1 MFSFVD
7 GMFLI
12 RSSLPWMIPS
22 NWSKTKFKFLN
33 IPTKILT
40 FHCQTQYTIAAK
52 PSLQEQFLKVLPFQV
67 TVVDANLVITWSRN
81 PHANTPIPGKPSK
94 IGLIEVWHKD
104 NLYLGTNTIENEKTP
119 TQWILIR
126 EREVLG
132 WHHEASCSSISSFLF
147 FREPRKG
154 DYPTN
159 TQVWQR
165 SLFIWKLRN
174 LTCLVMPLFILTR
187 LKKTLID
194 PP

>member
-1 MFSFVD
+1 MNQGYKSVKD
-7 GMFLI
+7 YHKEMKIWCKPRGHTTHTQ
-12 RSSLPWMIPS
+12 RHQIPE
-22 NWSKTKFKFLN
+22 
-33 IPTKILT
+33 
-40 FHCQTQYTIAAK
+40 K
-52 PSLQEQFLKVLPFQV
+52 PIKS
-67 TVVDANLVITWSRN
+67 
-81 PHANTPIPGKPSK
+81 
-94 IGLIEVWHKD
+94 GLIEVWHKD
-104 NLYLGTNTIENEKTP
+104 NLYLRTNTIRNGNPP